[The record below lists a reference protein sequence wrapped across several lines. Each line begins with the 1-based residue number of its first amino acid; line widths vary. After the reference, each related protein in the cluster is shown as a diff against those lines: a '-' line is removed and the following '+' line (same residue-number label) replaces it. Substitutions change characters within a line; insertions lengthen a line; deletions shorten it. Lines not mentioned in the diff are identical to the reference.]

1 MRGLI
6 KTNDPLLMGP
16 DSLGNFKP
24 IIVKSIHR
32 KRLPV
37 KEVKAGQS
45 SSFAL
50 KKIKRGEIRKG
61 MVLVSPHSDPQG
73 NLTNRSAYIALAFLV
88 I

>member
-37 KEVKAGQS
+37 KEV
-45 SSFAL
+45 
-50 KKIKRGEIRKG
+50 
-61 MVLVSPHSDPQG
+61 G
-73 NLTNRSAYIALAFLV
+73 NLIRLKIYSRRCNRFLHGGTDLP
-88 I
+88 